1 MRFSAVIVAAG
12 SGTRAGPGEAK
23 QWRRLAGKAVARWSA
38 EALLAAGADE
48 LVVVVGEGQ
57 DAQAQDALAG
67 LGAFKLVPGGAA
79 RSDSVKSGLAAL
91 AGPDDQI
98 VLVHDAARPLLT
110 VELVRRLLVALETA
124 PAAILALPLADTLK
138 RDDGTGRIIGTP
150 SRVGLWRAQTPQGF
164 RLGQLKAAYAAW
176 PAGEEPTDEA
186 IVLERAGG
194 AVALVPGDPALAKLT
209 FPEDFA
215 MAERIAGAARTMR
228 VGQGIDAHRFGPGDS
243 VWLCGVQIAHS
254 HGLVGHSDADAGLH
268 AITDAVLGA
277 IGEGDIGDHFPPTDP
292 QWRGASSDQ
301 FLLHAAELVARRGGR
316 IVNVDVTL
324 VCERPKIKPHRQAM
338 RERLA
343 ALLGLDLAAV
353 SVKATTME
361 GMGFTGREEGLLAQ
375 AVAMVELPA

>member
-12 SGTRAGPGEAK
+12 VGTRAGPGEAK

-38 EALLAAGADE
+38 EALLAAGADK
-48 LVVVVGEGQ
+48 LVVVIGEGQ
-57 DAQAQDALAG
+57 EDQASEALAG
-67 LGAFKLVPGGAA
+67 LPHKLAPGGAA
-79 RSDSVKSGLAAL
+79 RSDSVKAGLAAL
-91 AGPDDQI
+91 AGGDDQV
-98 VLVHDAARPLLT
+98 VLIHDAARPLLG
-110 VELVRRLLVALETA
+110 VDHIRRVLAALETA

-138 RDDGTGRIIGTP
+138 RDDGTGRIVGTP
-150 SRVGLWRAQTPQGF
+150 SRAGLWRAQTPQAF
-164 RLGQLKAAYAAW
+164 RLGQLNAAYAAW
-176 PAGEEPTDEA
+176 PASEEPTDEA
-186 IVLERAGG
+186 IVLERAG
-194 AVALVPGDPALAKLT
+194 AEVALVPGDPALAKLT
-209 FPEDFA
+209 YPEDFA

-254 HGLVGHSDADAGLH
+254 HALVGHSDADAGLH

-292 QWRGASSDQ
+292 QWRGAASDR

-316 IVNVDVTL
+316 ILNVDVTL

-343 ALLGLDLAAV
+343 DLLGLDLAAV

-375 AVAMVELPA
+375 AVAMVELPG